1 MAIALA
7 LISAIFYGV
16 SDYVGGRTSRRFPAV
31 LVTLVAEVSLLG
43 VLLVAVPLIESD
55 GPTDRAMVWGMVGG
69 FTGSLGLIGLYAA
82 LSRGNMTVVA
92 PVTGVVSAILPV
104 VVGFATGERPQTIAV
119 IGIVAAI
126 VAVSLIGG
134 LLGIAGQHVEM
145 RTIWL
150 AAGVGCAFGTMFV
163 AYARAGDDAG
173 LWPLLFSRFAGI
185 PLVCVAFIWQR
196 RRSGPFLIDR
206 GVLLPGVFV
215 GGFVL
220 IANGAYLIAARE
232 GLLTVVAAIGSMYP
246 ASTIVL
252 ASTLDGER
260 ASRSQL
266 VGMLVAAGAVIAIIL
281 GS

>member
-7 LISAIFYGV
+7 LISAVFYGV
-16 SDYVGGRTSRRFPAV
+16 SDYVGGRTSRQFPAV
-31 LVTLVAEVSLLG
+31 LVTLVAELSLLG

-55 GPTDRAMVWGMVGG
+55 GPTDRAMAWGLVGG
-69 FTGSLGLIGLYAA
+69 FAGSLGLIGLYAA
-82 LSRGNMTVVA
+82 LARGNMTVVA
-92 PVTGVVSAILPV
+92 PVTGVVAAIVPV
-104 VVGFATGERPQTIAV
+104 VVGFAMGERPGTVAV
-119 IGIVAAI
+119 VGIIGAI
-126 VAVSLIGG
+126 VAVALIGG
-134 LLGIAGQHVEM
+134 LLGIAGQHVEV

-150 AAGVGCAFGTMFV
+150 AIGVGCAFGTMFV
-163 AYARAGDDAG
+163 AYARPGDDAG
-173 LWPLLFSRFAGI
+173 LWPLLFSRFAGL
-185 PLVCVAFIWQR
+185 PLVCVAFVWKR
-196 RRSGPFLIDR
+196 RRSDTFVIGR

-215 GGFVL
+215 GAFVL

-232 GLLTVVAAIGSMYP
+232 GLLTIVAAIGSMYP

-266 VGMLVAAGAVIAIIL
+266 AGMLVAVGAVIAITL